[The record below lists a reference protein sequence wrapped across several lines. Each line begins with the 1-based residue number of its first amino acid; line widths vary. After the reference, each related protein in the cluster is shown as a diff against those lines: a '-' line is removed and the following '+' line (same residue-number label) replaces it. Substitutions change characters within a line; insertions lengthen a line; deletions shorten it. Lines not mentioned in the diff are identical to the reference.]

1 MKAIKKQ
8 VGISRD
14 PDLDGLDGFDAVMLW
29 KAYQWGDEPSLERLI
44 RYNTLDIINLEPLME
59 ICFQRLKNA
68 LGPFF

>member
-44 RYNTLDIINLEPLME
+44 RYNTLDIIKLEPLME
-59 ICFQRLKNA
+59 ICFRRLKNA